1 MPKFF
6 SISEGT
12 TEIAGVTF
20 KWPDIKPSGT
30 AIDILNDFAWKHSL
44 TNQAVSDVPDIFIN
58 EFSLPYGK
66 WMQNIANVFTNVT
79 TINRGK
85 ALDPYV
91 SLYTGVPTG
100 FAYRFPYIVDPGSSI
115 KGSIKNS
122 WEQIDLLQSAAKLPG
137 IGGIFSAAS
146 KVVNAVED
154 FYGGFGYEKL
164 QSFKSTSKRSI
175 TVKFPLY
182 NTVNIKNTIDNFWF
196 VTLFALQNL
205 KVRTTFLT
213 YIPPK
218 IYEVQS
224 SSLGSAY
231 MPAAYVED
239 YNVYSIGATRQIN
252 IDGVYHLIPEAYKV
266 EIKFTD
272 LMDPSTN
279 IEAGSAA
286 FDKRLSVIRPSN
298 QNPGGVIN
306 LPGNVMNLGG

>member
-1 MPKFF
+1 MPRFF

-30 AIDILNDFAWKHSL
+30 AIDIINDFAWKHSI
-44 TNQAVSDVPDIFIN
+44 TNQAVSDVPDIFVN

-79 TINRGK
+79 AMTNGK
-85 ALDPYV
+85 AIDPYV

-100 FAYRFPYIVDPGSSI
+100 FSYRFPYIVTPGGSL

-122 WEQIDLLQSAAKLPG
+122 WEEIDILKTLANIGKGWDLP
-137 IGGIFSAAS
+137 S
-146 KVVNAVED
+146 KAVQVVED

-164 QSFKSTSKRSI
+164 QSFKSTGKRSI
-175 TVKFPLY
+175 TVTFPLY

-196 VTLFALQNL
+196 VNLFALQNL

-252 IDGVYHLIPEAYKV
+252 IEGAYHLIPEAYKV

-286 FDKRLSVIRPSN
+286 FDKRLSVIRPTFN
-298 QNPGGVIN
+298 ATPGGAMNI
-306 LPGNVMNLGG
+306 GGNLGGLFGI